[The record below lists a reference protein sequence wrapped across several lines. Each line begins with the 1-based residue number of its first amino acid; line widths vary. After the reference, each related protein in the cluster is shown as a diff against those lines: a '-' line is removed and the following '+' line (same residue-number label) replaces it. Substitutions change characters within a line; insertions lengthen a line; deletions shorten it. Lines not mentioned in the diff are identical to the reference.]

1 MAAVS
6 IDSGPLD
13 EFSKFYERPKS
24 EWPDLLKLRQEIVR
38 DEFQVSCLRIVDF
51 VRDVDEAWEELE
63 YESARHM
70 IEEGYGLSY
79 DDVMLVVK
87 YLERERP
94 ETVEGFDKTLEKAL
108 ATGGRNGRQ
117 IVEVRKLP
125 EHGEVGNGR
134 GNNCN
139 LSDRGNSADYWAS
152 RLRRDALE
160 FFEAW
165 ERGEYRSIRA
175 ACIAAGLISPP
186 KTTTVRCDDIKRA
199 VDTLLK
205 HYDLDALRD
214 EVNLR

>member
-1 MAAVS
+1 MAAIS

-51 VRDVDEAWEELE
+51 VRDIDEAWEALE
-63 YESARHM
+63 YDSAQHM

-79 DDVMLVVK
+79 DDVMHVVE

-94 ETVEGFDKTLEKAL
+94 ETVEGFDKTLKKAL
-108 ATGGRNGRQ
+108 ESGGKDCRQ
-117 IVEVRKLP
+117 IVEVRELP
-125 EHGEVGNGR
+125 DKPGPVPGDSH
-134 GNNCN
+134 NCN
-139 LSDRGNSADYWAS
+139 DLDRGNSADYWAS
-152 RLRRDALE
+152 RLKRDASDY
-160 FFEAW
+160 FEAW
-165 ERGEYRSIRA
+165 KRGEYRSVRA
-175 ACIAAGLISPP
+175 ACIAAGLIDPP

-214 EVNLR
+214 EINLR

>member
-117 IVEVRKLP
+117 IVEVRELRK
-125 EHGEVGNGR
+125 HDNYHDKQQGT
-134 GNNCN
+134 
-139 LSDRGNSADYWAS
+139 SADYWAS

>member
-117 IVEVRKLP
+117 IVEVRELP
-125 EHGEVGNGR
+125 EIGKAKGKVGNSQPS
-134 GNNCN
+134 NN
-139 LSDRGNSADYWAS
+139 GADYWAS

-160 FFEAW
+160 LFEAW